1 MGIDRVICV
10 PLNDADWRA
19 FLAVQPQPVAWL
31 QQQIRQQVQ
40 AARATASS
48 SDQESQGTVRAA
60 AN

>member
-1 MGIDRVICV
+1 MRVDRVICV
-10 PLNDADWRA
+10 PLDDAEWRD

-40 AARATASS
+40 AAARQDEQKQKASQTSARA
-48 SDQESQGTVRAA
+48 V